1 MIYVYLLKDSNNK
14 VIDIGQSQDPSER
27 LYRKTKCK
35 PSSGQGHFYGRTDI
49 TQEITSS
56 HLTRK
61 EARIE
66 EERLKIYYGLE
77 VTERTG
83 GKKGGHTQGKRNRKL
98 TFKQAEEIRAKYK
111 TGNYL
116 QKDLVIEYNSS
127 MSAINRIINNKR
139 YVIA

>member
-1 MIYVYLLKDSNNK
+1 MIHVYLLKDSNDN
-14 VIDIGQSQDPSER
+14 VVDVGQSQNPTER

-49 TQEITSS
+49 TQEIVSS

-61 EARIE
+61 EALIE

-83 GKKGGHTQGKRNRKL
+83 GRKGGLTQGKRNRKF
-98 TFKQAEEIRAKYK
+98 TFEQAEEIRAKYK

-127 MSAINRIINNKR
+127 TSSINRIVNNVR
-139 YVIA
+139 YTQA